1 MIRTIA
7 IAAALLLTLASTG
20 GAVDDEG
27 RFFVRAAGAYSCE
40 RWTTASAEEKI
51 YAEHW
56 WAGYMTAANRFTPD
70 TYDILGSTSVDTM
83 NGMLLRLCA
92 AEPTQLFAI
101 AVHKAMEQLHAQRT
115 RKSPGR

>member
-1 MIRTIA
+1 MVRNIA
-7 IAAALLLTLASTG
+7 MVTALLLVLATPG
-20 GAVDDEG
+20 RAVDDEG

-40 RWTTASAEEKI
+40 RWMTASAEEKVG
-51 YAEHW
+51 AEHW

-92 AEPTQLFAI
+92 AEPNQLFAI
-101 AVHKAMEQLHAQRT
+101 AVHKALEQLHAQRT